1 MKKDNEYLDSM
12 QNAIQ
17 KILQD
22 TNMQQQN
29 KIMQVYIKAF
39 EDCFGDYLKKLK
51 RGKTPSKQYFMKC
64 KLAYINQLYDEI
76 QRQSLICNTQV
87 PANILEQYSSVI
99 TDITDITK
107 DVATIKI
114 IKNAVKITSNKIVEQ
129 LVKGE
134 IYKNGIGLDTRLWQS
149 VNYAGNKIED
159 AIASCFARGIG
170 SVESANII
178 KEFAK
183 KGHHTWDRK
192 KIREKLGPGY
202 ASKYGAGGIDYE
214 SLRLMR
220 TTTTHMGQLAVIN
233 SDKVNPYSQ
242 GCIYRTGHAGS
253 RTCQMC
259 KDRDGKFFKLD
270 EVPLDH
276 PNGLCHLEPWLSTDG
291 KHPASLV
298 DIVNDMNNY
307 YEGKPNSGLMDRLA

>member
-22 TNMQQQN
+22 TNLQQQN
-29 KIMQVYIKAF
+29 KIMKIYIKAF
-39 EDCFGDYLKKLK
+39 EDSFNDYLKQVK

-76 QRQSLICNTQV
+76 QRQSLICNKEV
-87 PANILEQYSSVI
+87 PTKILEKYSKVM
-99 TDITDITK
+99 TDITK
-107 DVATIKI
+107 DVTTIKI
-114 IKNAVKITSNKIVEQ
+114 IKNTVKVTSNKIVEQ

-170 SVESANII
+170 SAESVSII
-178 KEFAK
+178 KEFART
-183 KGHHTWDRK
+183 GHHVWDRK
-192 KIREKLGPGY
+192 KIREKLGSGY
-202 ASKYGAGGIDYE
+202 ASKYGAGGLDYE

-220 TTTTHMGQLAVIN
+220 TTTTHMGQLSVIN
-233 SDKVNPYSQ
+233 SNKVNPYSQ

-276 PNGLCHLEPWLSTDG
+276 PNGLCHLEPWMSVDG

-307 YEGKPNSGLMDRLA
+307 YEGKPNSGLMDRLVKN